1 MNAEIAA
8 IKFLNICFRSD
19 KMIAAKKF
27 WTRMRPGNRTEIM
40 TAYKTDPRQPIVII
54 RY

>member
-8 IKFLNICFRSD
+8 IKFFDICFRSD